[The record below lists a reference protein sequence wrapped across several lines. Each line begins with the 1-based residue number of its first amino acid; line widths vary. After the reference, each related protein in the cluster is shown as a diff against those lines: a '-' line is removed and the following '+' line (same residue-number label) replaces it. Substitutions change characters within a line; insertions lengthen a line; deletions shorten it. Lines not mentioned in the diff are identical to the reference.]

1 VTVGRVLYVDLT
13 RRQSAVRPLP
23 ESYRARFVGGAGI
36 GTRLL
41 WDASPAGVDPL
52 SAENALV
59 FATGAFTG
67 TMVPASGKFAVVTK
81 SPLTGMIGD
90 SLSSSGWPVAL
101 RQAGYDAIVVT
112 GQSARPVYL
121 FIDDDNVLFRDA
133 AGIWGRGCVEAQ
145 TLVRD
150 ALGDANVAVA
160 SIGPAGENLVRYACI
175 GNDFGRQAGRTGTGA
190 VMGSKRVKA
199 IAVRGARGVETASPA
214 DVQRIAM
221 ALIQRAQG
229 PSTEKYRTLG
239 TAGNVLTLDRLAA
252 LPTRNFRQSTYED
265 AEAVSGE
272 TLYSRNLRKV
282 VACVGC
288 PIACDHYYKAVE
300 GLYANSTASLD
311 YETLYALGPLCGV
324 SDVGAIL
331 TAADLCDE
339 LGLDTMSAGVTI
351 AWAMETFERGLL
363 TTADTDGLDLRFG
376 NAEALIESVRGI
388 GRREGLG
395 RLLGEGVRR
404 AAARVGQGSDAW
416 AMHSKGLEFPGYEPR
431 SLKTLGLGLAV
442 GTRGACHNRSAAYEV
457 DMSGKLDRLSVDG
470 DRGRYAM
477 AQEDFAATLD
487 ALGVCKFLRRCFG
500 DLYAESAELLTA
512 TTGVRVTADDVRGLG
527 ERVTTLKKA
536 FNQREGWRTEDDWLP
551 ARILN
556 ESLPTGVAAGVKL
569 SADELLRMRADYY
582 AARGWTVEGR
592 VTGDRLT
599 ALGLGDLVSEASDA
613 GAVSGGTSSEAVR
626 A

>member
-1 VTVGRVLYVDLT
+1 MTAGRVLYVDLA
-13 RRQSAVRPLP
+13 RRESVVRPLP
-23 ESYRARFVGGAGI
+23 ESYRTQYVGGAGV

-52 SAENALV
+52 GPDNAIV
-59 FATGAFTG
+59 FAAGAFTG

-90 SLSSSGWPVAL
+90 SLSSSGWPVVL
-101 RQAGYDAIVVT
+101 RQAGYDAIVLT
-112 GQSARPVYL
+112 GQSTRPVYL
-121 FIDDDNVLFRDA
+121 FIDDENVLFRDA
-133 AGIWGRGCVEAQ
+133 ASLWGKGCIETQ
-145 TLVRD
+145 SLVRG
-150 ALGDANVAVA
+150 ALGDAGIAVA
-160 SIGPAGENLVRYACI
+160 SIGPAGESLVRYACV

-199 IAVRGARGVETASPA
+199 IAIRGTRGVDVASP
-214 DVQRIAM
+214 DDLQRIAM

-229 PSTEKYRTLG
+229 SGTEKYRTLG

-252 LPTRNFRQSTYED
+252 LPTRNFQQSTFED

-288 PIACDHYYKAVE
+288 PIACDHYYKALD

-331 TAADLCDE
+331 AAADLCDE
-339 LGLDTMSAGVTI
+339 LGMDTMSAGVTI
-351 AWAMETFERGLL
+351 AWSMETFERGIL
-363 TTADTDGLDLRFG
+363 TTADTDGLELRFG
-376 NAEALIESVRGI
+376 SAEALVESVRRI

-404 AAARVGQGSDAW
+404 AAAEVGQGSDAW

-431 SLKTLGLGLAV
+431 SLKTLGVGLAV

-457 DMSGKLDRLSVDG
+457 DMSGKVDRLSIDG

-500 DLYAESAELLTA
+500 DLYAESAALLTA
-512 TTGVRVTADDVRGLG
+512 MTGAEVTADSVRGLG
-527 ERVTTLKKA
+527 ERVTSLKKA
-536 FNQREGWRTEDDWLP
+536 YNQREGWRTEDDWLP
-551 ARILN
+551 ARVLN
-556 ESLPTGVAAGVKL
+556 EVLPTGVAAGVKL

-582 AARGWTVEGR
+582 SARGWTSEGR
-592 VTGDRLT
+592 LTGERLT
-599 ALGLGDLVSEASDA
+599 SLGLGDLT
-613 GAVSGGTSSEAVR
+613 TSAETAH